1 MSLEVVS
8 QPKLAPLGAR
18 LIPASRGWVEVH
30 PRFREILASQRLLT
44 AEAILE
50 LPGEIVSGHPD
61 RHVLRVEWGY
71 LKRQHSVSWRERLR
85 QKLAGFGWSSRCVR
99 EARILKELEREG
111 LPCPQWI
118 AFGEDGDGRAF
129 LLVEELAGFVEL
141 RRLLS
146 DNRLSLDDRTRLAE
160 RLGQAVVELHV
171 AGFTTPDLTAKHVY
185 VNPETFAIA
194 LLDWQNANRL
204 RPGCAVVSPASSLA
218 ALDASLA
225 DDLAEPRMRLRFLW
239 AYSRVARRSG
249 FALPRFSK
257 FVREIGTLAT
267 RLRLRRSIRDQR
279 QAPVNAVDQR
289 LVWVAGE
296 VVCAIPE
303 IAANWPKPAIA
314 PPFYSVA
321 NASGSLELTLPDGRP
336 AKLIR
341 GRTFAPLARLVATLR
356 GKTWRSPGVRLG
368 RVLFHLQRYGL
379 PAPQLY
385 AFGQR
390 STEWF
395 ALFEPPQGRPLAEW
409 LPTCT
414 DDSLRSEVLEQADY
428 LLKKL
433 DDAGCVVRGEP
444 FVVSETGRVSI
455 GNVEAIRIR

>member
-1 MSLEVVS
+1 MLLEVAS
-8 QPKLAPLGAR
+8 QPALAPLGAR
-18 LIPASRGWVEVH
+18 LIPASRDWVEVH
-30 PRFREILASQRLLT
+30 PRFRARLAAQRLLT
-44 AEAILE
+44 AEAILN

-61 RHVLRVEWGY
+61 RHVLRVELGY
-71 LKRQHSVSWRERLR
+71 LKRQHSVGWRERLR
-85 QKLAGFGWSSRCVR
+85 QKLAGFGWSSRCIR

-118 AFGEDGDGRAF
+118 AFGEDGEGRAF

-141 RRLLS
+141 RKLLS
-146 DNRLSLDDRTRLAE
+146 DNRLSLNDRTRLAE
-160 RLGQAVVELHV
+160 RLGRAVAELHV

-185 VNPETFAIA
+185 VNSETLAIA
-194 LLDWQNANRL
+194 LLDWQNAKRIHP
-204 RPGCAVVSPASSLA
+204 RSAGVSPASSLA

-225 DDLAEPRMRLRFLW
+225 DDLVDPRLRLRFLW
-239 AYSRVARRSG
+239 AYARVAQRSG
-249 FALPRFSK
+249 LALRRFSN
-257 FVREIGTLAT
+257 FVRKIRTLAT
-267 RLRLRRSIRDQR
+267 RLRSRRSIRDQR
-279 QAPVNAVDQR
+279 QAAVTAVEQR

-296 VVCAIPE
+296 AVCAIPE
-303 IAANWPKPAIA
+303 IAASWPKPAIA

-336 AKLIR
+336 ARLIR
-341 GRTFAPLARLVATLR
+341 GRTFAPLARFLATLR
-356 GKTWRSPGVRLG
+356 GKAWRSPGVRLG

-385 AFGQR
+385 AFGQ
-390 STEWF
+390 SSSEWF
-395 ALFEPPQGRPLAEW
+395 ALLAPPQGRPLAEW
-409 LPTCT
+409 LPNCT
-414 DDSLRSEVLEQADY
+414 DDSLRAEVLEQAEY
-428 LLKKL
+428 LLNKL